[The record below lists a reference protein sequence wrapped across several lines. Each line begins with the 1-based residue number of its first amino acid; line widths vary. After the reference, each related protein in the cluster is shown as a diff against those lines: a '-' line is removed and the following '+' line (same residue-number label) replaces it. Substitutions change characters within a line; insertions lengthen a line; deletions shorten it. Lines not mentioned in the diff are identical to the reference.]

1 MRILYLVT
9 LDNEH
14 DAGKIYKIRDRV
26 HYWRSVG
33 HSVRVWILSRD
44 HEYTIR
50 GLSEL
55 SGVKVFNA
63 LPFHLPFAG
72 KLHAIKKAERYLRQV
87 VSLRR
92 LCKEIDLCKPDLVY
106 YPQHIWLP
114 GLARLLRQHL
124 SIMEVNVID
133 TEEVKFTPLIRRWIY
148 RAGRKSLIQAVN
160 GLVCVTPEIEA
171 KFKRYGKPSCV
182 ISNGI
187 DLSRIPL
194 KKPTV
199 SRRAHLIFVGSADIP
214 SQGIDLVIKLAQKL
228 PQYVFHIVCPDLPAG
243 KQRNIISHGA
253 LNDIQL
259 MTLYVQMDIGIGTL
273 ALFRKHM
280 QQACPL
286 KVREYIAAGL
296 PLILA
301 YEDCD
306 LPADP
311 HILRLPDKAAN
322 LDDTWISRIEHFVEE
337 NRMKHLPESIRHRVA
352 LERKEVTRL
361 SFFEE
366 LVDAHRTYY
375 PKYKVSP
382 YASPEVATHGATAET
397 TVPSS
402 VQTPVPF

>member
-1 MRILYLVT
+1 MHILYLVT

-26 HYWRSVG
+26 NYWRSVG
-33 HSVRVWILSRD
+33 HTVRVWILSRD
-44 HEYTIR
+44 HEYAIR

-55 SGVKVFNA
+55 EGVKVFNA
-63 LPFHLPFAG
+63 MPFHLPLAG
-72 KLHAIKKAERYLRQV
+72 KLKWIKKAERYLRQV

-92 LCKEIDLCKPDLVY
+92 LYRDIEFCKPDLVY

-124 SIMEVNVID
+124 SVMEVNVID

-148 RAGRKSLIQAVN
+148 RAGRKSLIRSVD

-171 KFKRYGKPSCV
+171 KFRKYGKPSCV

-187 DLSRIPL
+187 DLNRIPL
-194 KKPTV
+194 KRPDA

-214 SQGIDLVIKLAQKL
+214 SQGIDLVIKLAQRL

-243 KQRNIISHGA
+243 KQQNIISHGA
-253 LNDIQL
+253 LHDTQL
-259 MTLYVQMDIGIGTL
+259 STLYPQIDIGIGTL

-280 QQACPL
+280 RQACPL

-296 PLILA
+296 PLMLA

-311 HILRLPDKAAN
+311 HILRLPDKPTE
-322 LDDTWISRIEHFVEE
+322 LDETWISRIESFIEE
-337 NRMKHLPESIRHRVA
+337 NRMKRLPESIRLRVA
-352 LERKEVTRL
+352 LEGKETLRL
-361 SFFEE
+361 SFFEGLIE
-366 LVDAHRTYY
+366 AHLAHRRQEII
-375 PKYKVSP
+375 PHALP
-382 YASPEVATHGATAET
+382 QIAADAATVEAIG
-397 TVPSS
+397 PSS
-402 VQTPVPF
+402 AQTPMAV